1 MSKVKEKHSDFGS
14 LFGQI
19 WRQSGWLFL
28 LLLVLC
34 VAPFVLCAAPD
45 GFSERLKGMG
55 SSLYKLLCLTI
66 FLLLIIKICRSLT
79 DYFSLKRNEN
89 GITWCQISILI
100 VIFLWGIAFLLIFDI
115 HKESS
120 NFLVLGIVG
129 TLLGWIFQ
137 DTIKGVVAFI
147 HLRLNHLLCID
158 DWIVVPKHNVDGV
171 VKHITLT
178 TVTVY
183 NWDTT
188 TSSIPTSV
196 LHTDHFINYEKMS
209 RGKTYG
215 RQMLKSFI
223 IDTSCFHPLSLE
235 EAESLR
241 KSGHTQMTLDLE
253 GKKYNVLLKELH
265 YDAAKHQIVEMDF
278 QELVKGEVIHATA
291 EVVLKNREAVTE
303 GVLEQLVSE
312 VAYKAKSE
320 DVVEKV
326 EIDCGSL
333 RLGDTVTVADLAI
346 SKNKKVEVTSRPN
359 QVVVEVIAAKNRVAE
374 TEEEE
379 DSAQAAS

>member
-1 MSKVKEKHSDFGS
+1 MSKVKEKHSDLGS

-55 SSLYKLLCLTI
+55 ASLYKLLCLTI

-115 HKESS
+115 HKESR

-241 KSGHTQMTLDLE
+241 K
-253 GKKYNVLLKELH
+253 N
-265 YDAAKHQIVEMDF
+265 
-278 QELVKGEVIHATA
+278 QELQPYLSLEDIK
-291 EVVLKNREAVTE
+291 E
-303 GVLEQLVSE
+303 GVLNAQLYRLYVYHWLMNHPCVSQKPFLIVRWLEQKEAGMPLE
-312 VAYKAKSE
+312 VFAFIMEGGFTAFEWQQSQIMEHLMKAL
-320 DVVEKV
+320 DWFA
-326 EIDCGSL
+326 L
-333 RLGDTVTVADLAI
+333 RLYQAPSSRDVSNGILHLGNQGQRLE
-346 SKNKKVEVTSRPN
+346 KEVEP
-359 QVVVEVIAAKNRVAE
+359 
-374 TEEEE
+374 
-379 DSAQAAS
+379 